1 MFKSVWQR
9 QVAAFF
15 PLILLLLVLSSC
27 EKPLMEG
34 VSEDDSSENRVVLTV
49 GEVETYINGE
59 PTRSSLPIEQVCSRL
74 CFAVY
79 QGGTRVK
86 YDNQKVGDADFGTC
100 TMSLEAGHYQLLILG
115 HSGNANPSTTKP
127 EQIKFTNLTASGGTG
142 YTDTFYYYGDL
153 EVTSGMPECTYTLE
167 RATAMFRLV
176 VKDAKPSDVKRF
188 YFYYTGG
195 SGQLDVTTGY
205 GNANSQQKVYFDLDS
220 YSSGQPLQFEL
231 YTFPHA
237 GDQKVTFKIE
247 AQNADGQALYT
258 KELKAS
264 MEPNFITQYSGNF
277 FTQGQPDYPDEP
289 DDPSESSSSI
299 LVDTEWAGVEEHSF

>member
-34 VSEDDSSENRVVLTV
+34 VLEDDSSENRVVLTV

-86 YDNQKVGDADFGTC
+86 LKYDNQKVGDSDFGTC
-100 TMSLEAGHYQLLILG
+100 TMSLDAGHYQLLILG

-153 EVTSGMPECTYTLE
+153 EVTSGMPERTYTLE
-167 RATAMFRLV
+167 L
-176 VKDAKPSDVKRF
+176 
-188 YFYYTGG
+188 
-195 SGQLDVTTGY
+195 
-205 GNANSQQKVYFDLDS
+205 
-220 YSSGQPLQFEL
+220 
-231 YTFPHA
+231 
-237 GDQKVTFKIE
+237 
-247 AQNADGQALYT
+247 
-258 KELKAS
+258 
-264 MEPNFITQYSGNF
+264 
-277 FTQGQPDYPDEP
+277 
-289 DDPSESSSSI
+289 
-299 LVDTEWAGVEEHSF
+299 

>member
-1 MFKSVWQR
+1 MKFSVSNIS
-9 QVAAFF
+9 AFAVLSF
-15 PLILLLLVLSSC
+15 VLLALSSC
-27 EKPLMEG
+27 EKPLIEG
-34 VSEDDSSENRVVLTV
+34 GTEEESTENRVVLTV

-86 YDNQKVGDADFGTC
+86 YDNQKVGDSDFGTC

-153 EVTSGMPECTYTLE
+153 EVTSGMPERTYTLE

-176 VKDAKPSDVKRF
+176 VKDAKPDAVKRF

-195 SGQLDVTTGY
+195 SGAFNAATGLGSVNSKQDVRFDVT
-205 GNANSQQKVYFDLDS
+205 
-220 YSSGQPLQFEL
+220 SGQKEFDL
-231 YTFPHA
+231 YTFLHSDEGA
-237 GDQKVTFKIE
+237 IRLKVTALDVNGAE
-247 AQNADGQALYT
+247 AYNREYDVSLKQNH
-258 KELKAS
+258 
-264 MEPNFITQYSGNF
+264 ITRCTSPYF
-277 FTQGQPDYPDEP
+277 
-289 DDPSESSSSI
+289 
-299 LVDTEWAGVEEHSF
+299 